1 MLREETALMH
11 CNVPRPT
18 WQRDPRLLLF
28 ADHQVQLSQQTMLKE
43 SNEDQ
48 SRVSSRVDSE
58 IWCRAHLDL
67 GQKR

>member
-1 MLREETALMH
+1 MLREETALVP

-18 WQRDPRLLLF
+18 WQRDPRF
-28 ADHQVQLSQQTMLKE
+28 CDHQVQLSQQTMLKE
-43 SNEDQ
+43 SNKDQ

-58 IWCRAHLDL
+58 IWCRVHLDL